1 MWKVRE
7 KVRQLEFVLA
17 GEAEAAPRDLPA
29 GAVRVLPTPTP
40 PQSRPSSAHP
50 FPTHSRPGSSQSSRK
65 NSVDHTHTLSPIF
78 GRKHQVLHFIPSR
91 VLQCG
96 ALQDPPPP
104 LYRPPSPTDRTVTRQ
119 TASTVQYR
127 AEQHTTAHQS
137 TVQERALVAALRSAT
152 ALLPDSPP
160 RLLSVSAAV
169 LPGLTSPPPLEIVAG
184 AAAQK
189 EGSPQLVLHN
199 VQLVLMNHLT
209 TTKVAA
215 KAKKGSLRPYFS

>member
-1 MWKVRE
+1 MRKDSR
-7 KVRQLEFVLA
+7 
-17 GEAEAAPRDLPA
+17 AA
-29 GAVRVLPTPTP
+29 TP
-40 PQSRPSSAHP
+40 SLKMKLFACR
-50 FPTHSRPGSSQSSRK
+50 G
-65 NSVDHTHTLSPIF
+65 VV
-78 GRKHQVLHFIPSR
+78 G
-91 VLQCG
+91 
-96 ALQDPPPP
+96 
-104 LYRPPSPTDRTVTRQ
+104 
-119 TASTVQYR
+119 
-127 AEQHTTAHQS
+127 
-137 TVQERALVAALRSAT
+137 LVAALRSAT